1 MSLIIYKYFIY
12 YFKICLEILILK
24 TIFFFAT
31 CVCGVHVERHSPFY
45 HTLEPPAGNICTIES
60 FLTRFIL
67 RTTHRMPTNIMN
79 INSSLIEAILNYG
92 EFDLTHVTLQ
102 VKQMLTWSRFNAI
115 RGEGPEKGIS
125 LEILYLEGFSLFS
138 AYEWKNWRLS
148 HLYQPWCINT
158 SISDGY

>member
-1 MSLIIYKYFIY
+1 MSLIIYKYY

>member
-1 MSLIIYKYFIY
+1 MSLITYKYFIY

-24 TIFFFAT
+24 TIFFCYVCVRCT
-31 CVCGVHVERHSPFY
+31 CRTTLSVH